1 MDRLKFCVRYSNVR
15 RGERFLLIL
24 PWSVRH
30 FLRPK
35 RFRNLNQ
42 ILNFNKI
49 ILDIFNLK
57 TLFKIRLTILYK
69 FKPLFIYVWFVLTHT
84 EIDFVEFLPSH
95 QLIRNFPPHV
105 FTKNK
110 IYQPAK
116 AGNLCFKY
124 LVEIISEWAFSI
136 YYIFSYF
143 DEILR
148 INSRSIMYIK
158 CIL

>member
-1 MDRLKFCVRYSNVR
+1 MNRLKLCVRYSNVR

-24 PWSVRH
+24 PRSVRH

-49 ILDIFNLK
+49 ILKIFNLK
-57 TLFKIRLTILYK
+57 TIFKIRLTILYK

-84 EIDFVEFLPSH
+84 EIDFVEFLPS
-95 QLIRNFPPHV
+95 LRPIRNFSPHV

-124 LVEIISEWAFSI
+124 LVKIFSEWAFW
-136 YYIFSYF
+136 FF
-143 DEILR
+143 FLFWRNTTD
-148 INSRSIMYIK
+148 K
-158 CIL
+158 FKK